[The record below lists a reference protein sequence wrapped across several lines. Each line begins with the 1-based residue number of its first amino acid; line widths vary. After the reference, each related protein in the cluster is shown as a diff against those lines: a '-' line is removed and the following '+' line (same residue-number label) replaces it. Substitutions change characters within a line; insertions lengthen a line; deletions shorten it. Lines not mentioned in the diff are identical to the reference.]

1 MGESVK
7 VLGSYLREA
16 RELRGLSLEEIA
28 QETKINKIF
37 LEALEKEDWDVLPAE
52 IYVRGYLRAY
62 AEAVGLDPKEVLLR
76 YEALERPQKGPLF
89 ERRITVSKRT
99 FPWFGALLI
108 LTVLL
113 ALVAY
118 LIFSGS

>member
-7 VLGSYLREA
+7 ALGSYLREA

-37 LEALEKEDWDVLPAE
+37 LEALEKEDWEALPAE
-52 IYVRGYLRAY
+52 IYIRGYLRAY

-76 YEALERPQKGPLF
+76 YEALERPQKDPLF
-89 ERRITVSKRT
+89 ERRITVSTRG

-118 LIFSGS
+118 LIFSGF